1 MANGDGQRVAD
12 LISVP
17 LEQLLV
23 ALGSGIGRSQAELD
37 RHTIQT
43 QALIDEH
50 PVLSQYG
57 VEATWYQIPTTE
69 LELKISVAMEQPRPT
84 AQARAPALAA
94 AAGGPLELGIAERFQ
109 ALPRLWAQPVN
120 ARYTNQF
127 GFDLQAA
134 STVKLSIVA
143 VPPPAP
149 PGGGTPTSTEAEV
162 LATARPYLLPKDDLT
177 KSPKGRVT
185 VNFNAAAR
193 AWYVVQSEETDGT
206 VVLDVLVKL
215 EDGTLAVLKHEEGA

>member
-1 MANGDGQRVAD
+1 MANSDGQRVAD

-57 VEATWYQIPTTE
+57 IEATWYQIPSTE
-69 LELKISVAMEQPRPT
+69 LELKISLAMQQPSEKAQPT
-84 AQARAPALAA
+84 ALAPAAGEPLPLAI
-94 AAGGPLELGIAERFQ
+94 GERFK
-109 ALPRLWAQPVN
+109 AIPRLWAQPVN

-127 GFDLQAA
+127 GFNLQAA

-149 PGGGTPTSTEAEV
+149 STGGAPTSPEPDV
-162 LATARPYLLPKDDLT
+162 LAKARQYLLPKDDQT
-177 KSPKGRVT
+177 KPPLGRVT
-185 VNFNAAAR
+185 VNFNPAAR
-193 AWYVVQSEETDGT
+193 AWYVVQSEEKDG
-206 VVLDVLVKL
+206 VVKLRVLVKV
-215 EDGTLAVLKHEEGA
+215 EDGTLAILKHTEEPP